1 MNIGQRRLISRVY
14 GIFLMCSM
22 AFVAYGLYAMGLDRF
37 LFRLFPACFSICI
50 FLFFF
55 ISGLR
60 FFNDD
65 QKEVNI
71 LCVEICLLIQAA
83 QLNILGFHL
92 TNYYGPYLAIGFSDT
107 PDFRMLIKHD
117 LFRFWVD
124 NGYSR
129 GDRSISVLI
138 NCFQLL
144 LYMLFLL
151 FKKELRPKESNLLLE
166 P

>member
-1 MNIGQRRLISRVY
+1 M
-14 GIFLMCSM
+14 
-22 AFVAYGLYAMGLDRF
+22 
-37 LFRLFPACFSICI
+37 
-50 FLFFF
+50 FFF

-144 LYMLFLL
+144 LYILFLL
-151 FKKELRPKESNLLLE
+151 FKKELRPKESDLLLE
-166 P
+166 